1 MKSGKAWRMAAVFT
15 TALMTTGAA
24 VASDLKVVV
33 IDVNKILNE
42 SAAGKVA
49 KKKIENRYEE
59 LKKKIEGKQEEAKK
73 IKDEIDKQKILLG
86 KEKLKEK
93 EDALNGKVA
102 ELRQLTQEAEKEMQT
117 RQGEQTREVL
127 KIVEAQLDKMVA
139 AEKIDLVLDRTQGGV
154 VHFNPAL
161 DITDRVLEM
170 VNKEKAGGK

>member
-1 MKSGKAWRMAAVFT
+1 MESGKAWRIAAVFT
-15 TALMTTGAA
+15 AALMMAGPAGAEG
-24 VASDLKVVV
+24 LKVAV

-42 SAAGKVA
+42 SVSGKAA
-49 KKKIENRYEE
+49 KKRIEERYEE
-59 LKKKIEGKQEEAKK
+59 LRKKIEEKQEEARKAK
-73 IKDEIDKQKILLG
+73 EEIDKQKILLG

-127 KIVEAQLDKMVA
+127 KIVEVQLEKVVA

-154 VHFNPAL
+154 VHFSPAM
-161 DITDRVLEM
+161 DITDKVLEM